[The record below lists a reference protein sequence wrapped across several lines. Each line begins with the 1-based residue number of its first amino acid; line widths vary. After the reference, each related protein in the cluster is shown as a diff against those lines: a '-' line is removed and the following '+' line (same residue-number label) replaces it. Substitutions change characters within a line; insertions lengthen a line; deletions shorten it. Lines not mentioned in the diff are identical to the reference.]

1 MHISDKHPVS
11 LTDGFPGIILLAA
24 VILTCLSAGIFYAY
38 AVSVVPGL
46 ARVKDSAYL
55 AAYQSINRAI
65 LNPWFF
71 IVFMA
76 PVFLLPF
83 SAWQQYA
90 QPAGGAWWAL
100 AAAGAVYI
108 IGVFGVTVVC
118 NVPLNEWL
126 DRQDLATAGERTM
139 SEWRLRFEGPW
150 NRWNVVR
157 TAASV
162 VSAILSVW
170 AMLKLK

>member
-1 MHISDKHPVS
+1 MHISGKHPVS
-11 LTDGFPGIILLAA
+11 LTDGLPGIVFLAA

-46 ARVKDSAYL
+46 GRVKDSAYL
-55 AAYQSINRAI
+55 TAYQSINRAI
-65 LNPWFF
+65 LNPWFL

-83 SAWQQYA
+83 SAWQQFS
-90 QPAGGAWWAL
+90 QPANLAWWAL
-100 AAAGAVYI
+100 VAAGAIYI
-108 IGVFGVTVVC
+108 TGVFGVTVAC

-126 DRQDLATAGERTM
+126 DKQDLASAGEQTLK
-139 SEWRLRFEGPW
+139 EWRLRFEEPW

-170 AMLKLK
+170 AILRLK